1 MLITGI
7 KSKPVYAP
15 LQPDLGG
22 RYHLMVAHGVGG
34 GPLSRLLKD
43 LLAADPSAAGRTR
56 ILYVS
61 GVPATDAAVPGAGPP
76 GAAAEGA
83 RPDDCASLMRTSG
96 VADVRFFDE
105 KTQLLSDFHAVLSNS
120 LMGTRLYVAGPE
132 SFMGLVMRIALQF
145 NLNKDE
151 IRAEECGSP
160 ARRVHC
166 IHCRTAT
173 EEVRTNIVQCAGCS
187 RWLIVRDHY
196 SRRLAAYMGVMVDA
210 EAPGELPVVKE
221 VFL

>member
-15 LQPDLGG
+15 LQPDLRG
-22 RYHLMVAHGVGG
+22 RYHLMVGHGVGG
-34 GPLSRLLKD
+34 EPLMRVLGELQ
-43 LLAADPSAAGRTR
+43 AAAPASAARTR
-56 ILYVS
+56 ILYV
-61 GVPATDAAVPGAGPP
+61 ADAA
-76 GAAAEGA
+76 
-83 RPDDCASLMRTSG
+83 ASIVDGVRSAN
-96 VADVRFFDE
+96 VAD
-105 KTQLLSDFHAVLSNS
+105 TQLFEHSDALLAALEAILATS

-132 SFMGLVMRIALQF
+132 SFMGLVMRLALQF

-151 IRAEECGSP
+151 VRAEECGTL
-160 ARRVHC
+160 ARRVYC
-166 IHCRTAT
+166 IHCRAAS
-173 EEVRTNIVQCAGCS
+173 ENVRTNITQCACG

-210 EAPGELPVVKE
+210 EVPGELPAIKE

>member
-15 LQPDLGG
+15 LQPDLRG
-22 RYHLMVAHGVGG
+22 RYHLMVGQGVGG
-34 GPLSRLLKD
+34 EPLLRVLGELQG
-43 LLAADPSAAGRTR
+43 AAPSTAARTQ

-61 GVPATDAAVPGAGPP
+61 DATAANGIVEQIRSAK
-76 GAAAEGA
+76 
-83 RPDDCASLMRTSG
+83 
-96 VADVRFFDE
+96 VADVRLFE
-105 KTQLLSDFHAVLSNS
+105 RGAELLAAFQELLAGS

-151 IRAEECGSP
+151 IRAEECGTL
-160 ARRVHC
+160 ARRVYC
-166 IHCRTAT
+166 IHCRSVS
-173 EEVRTNIVQCAGCS
+173 ENVRTNITKCS
-187 RWLIVRDHY
+187 CDRWLVVRDHY

-210 EAPGELPVVKE
+210 EVPGDLPPIKE

>member
-15 LQPDLGG
+15 LAPDVGG
-22 RYHLMVAHGVGG
+22 RHHVLVGHGVGG
-34 GPLSRLLKD
+34 EPLLRLIAALRAAGSSRASRRLLYVAD
-43 LLAADPSAAGRTR
+43 PAAAPAAALEAVQAADVDT
-56 ILYVS
+56 VS
-61 GVPATDAAVPGAGPP
+61 CFPGTPALLDALRVAF
-76 GAAAEGA
+76 
-83 RPDDCASLMRTSG
+83 DDG
-96 VADVRFFDE
+96 
-105 KTQLLSDFHAVLSNS
+105 

-132 SFMGLVMRIALQF
+132 AFMGLVMRLAAEF
-145 NLNKDE
+145 NLNRDE
-151 IRAEECGSP
+151 IRAEECGSR

-173 EEVRTNIVQCAGCS
+173 ENVSTNIVACAGCH

-210 EAPGELPVVKE
+210 EAPGELPEVRE
-221 VFL
+221 VFV

>member
-15 LQPDLGG
+15 LAPDIGG
-22 RYHLMVAHGVGG
+22 RHHILVGHGVGG
-34 GPLSRLLKD
+34 EPLLRVIVALRDADSAKGSRRL
-43 LLAADPSAAGRTR
+43 
-56 ILYVS
+56 LYVS
-61 GVPATDAAVPGAGPP
+61 DADAPP
-76 GAAAEGA
+76 DALGNVKAA
-83 RPDDCASLMRTSG
+83 D
-96 VADVRFFDE
+96 VADVRSFTTASALLEYLRAVFD
-105 KTQLLSDFHAVLSNS
+105 AS

-132 SFMGLVMRIALQF
+132 AFMGLVMRLAAEF
-145 NLNKDE
+145 NLNRDE
-151 IRAEECGSP
+151 IRAEECGSG

-173 EEVRTNIVQCAGCS
+173 ENVRTNITQCSGCA

-196 SRRLAAYMGVMVDA
+196 SRRFAAYMGVMVDA
-210 EAPGELPVVKE
+210 EAPGELPEIRE